1 MKYIKIASSAWSHF
15 WFESAKYERLGLMRL
30 VLAGTL
36 FVTYF
41 GRQFRMDFFNELS
54 FLPADQALN
63 VFPDYYRPLFPWF
76 FWPDAWAG
84 TVHLIFLILLF
95 GFFTGVTNR
104 FFMLLTWVLAMG
116 FIHRNYAVLFGAD
129 VIGALFL
136 FYLSF
141 TKCYKNYSVLNIFK
155 TKSLKVINEVEKPNS
170 FFAYLKSHFNWSDF
184 KGPYQ
189 EQDTDAV
196 SSAFYRLAQFQICA
210 IYAYTGFEKLKG
222 VSWWNG
228 SALWTVFAN
237 PQMVVFDM
245 TWMRHFAF
253 VIALITY
260 VTIIF
265 EIYFPMALFVPKL
278 KKYWLFAG
286 LFFHLGIGIL
296 MGLMPFSLVM
306 LSPYFLLFDFNGFNK
321 NSNAELS

>member
-1 MKYIKIASSAWSHF
+1 MKYIKSASSAWSHF
-15 WFESAKYERLGLMRL
+15 WFESAKFERLGLMRL

-63 VFPDYYRPLFPWF
+63 VFPEYYRPLFPWF

-84 TVHLIFLILLF
+84 TVHFIFLILLF
-95 GFFTGVTNR
+95 GFFIGVTNR
-104 FFMLLTWVLAMG
+104 FFMFLTWVLTMG

-141 TKCYKNYSVLNIFK
+141 TKCYKNYSVLNLFK
-155 TKSLKVINEVEKPNS
+155 ANS
-170 FFAYLKSHFNWSDF
+170 SNLNWNTF

-189 EQDTDAV
+189 EQGSDAA

-237 PQMVVFDM
+237 PQTVMFDM

-260 VTIIF
+260 VTIVF

-306 LSPYFLLFDFNGFNK
+306 LSPYFLFFDFKGLNIPSLRYFLK
-321 NSNAELS
+321 QKV